1 MAARYIDFLVTGDP
15 AAARATAEQAL
26 LARRFRV
33 VWHDDWTATAER
45 GSQVANAFAGA
56 FAQYLRVGVRL
67 MSADPGETTVR
78 MEQETIGIL
87 GGLIGMSRVRRNMA
101 TLRTELEAAFQ
112 AAGVLRGV
120 SEV

>member
-1 MAARYIDFLVTGDP
+1 MAGRYIDFLVTGDP

-26 LARRFRV
+26 LARNFRV

-45 GSQVANAFAGA
+45 GSQLANALLGA
-56 FAQYLRVGVRL
+56 FAQYFRVGVRL
-67 MSADPGETTVR
+67 MSSDPGETTVR
-78 MEQETIGIL
+78 VEQQTIGML
-87 GGLIGMSRVRRNMA
+87 GGAIGMSRVRKNMA